1 MRLRTI
7 IGISL
12 FFLGGIFLLYKAEA
26 GPENPASLGQD
37 DSPDIRAITLPPG
50 AIELKLEFQFPDPD
64 KGPFLAHPLSLAVT
78 PDGRFFISD
87 QRQDQVFVFDK
98 LGKFLNKF
106 GQSGQG
112 PGDLLRP
119 QGILSL
125 DSRVIVREAGNMRFQ
140 LFDMSGRYLDGF
152 KAAKVYA
159 DFTASE
165 DRLYATPFLPT
176 EAPSTAGLKLIEVL
190 DLRGNLLSSFGDPL
204 TVNKHDLPWLNSAIL
219 TIGPRNELWVAFRF
233 FPFVRK
239 YSLSG
244 NLLAEYRYSFAI
256 ASKKEGFNKGRDAER
271 AAGGSQPYYAYVTH
285 AACRTDRGHYLIDS
299 AAGKRLLIFFM
310 KANGQIDEFYW
321 APIAPRGFSCTG
333 LYVREDGSGQKF
345 YVLNASEARV
355 EVYSV
360 R

>member
-1 MRLRTI
+1 MRPKAI

-12 FFLGGIFLLYKAEA
+12 FFLGGIFLFYKAEA

-64 KGPFLAHPLSLAVT
+64 LGPFLAHPLSLAVT

-125 DSRVIVREAGNMRFQ
+125 DSRIIVREAGNMRFQ
-140 LFDMSGRYLDGF
+140 LFDLSGKFLDGF
-152 KAAKVYA
+152 KAAKVYP

-176 EAPSTAGLKLIEVL
+176 EAPSTEGLKLIEVL
-190 DLRGNLLSSFGDPL
+190 DLQGKILGAFGDPL
-204 TVNKHDLPWLNSAIL
+204 NVNKHDLPWLNSAIL
-219 TIGPRNELWVAFRF
+219 TIGPQNELWVAFRH

-244 NLLAEYRYSFAI
+244 NLLAEYRHSFAI
-256 ASKKEGFNKGRDAER
+256 ASKKEEFNIARDAER
-271 AAGGSQPYYAYVTH
+271 AGGGSQPYYAYVTH
-285 AACRTDRGHYLIDS
+285 AACRTDRGLYLIDS
-299 AAGKRLLIFFM
+299 AAGNRLVIFLM
-310 KANGQIDEFYW
+310 KANGQIDDFYW
-321 APIAPRGFSCTG
+321 APIASKGLYCSG
-333 LYVREDGSGQKF
+333 LYVREGGSGQKF
-345 YVLNASEARV
+345 YVLNASEAQV